1 MNLFGLQM
9 GGQEIASLC
18 GLLAVLALW
27 IGALRR
33 EKRSITWFRNWEAGR
48 KARRDAELTGQND
61 DRPSTG
67 PWG

>member
-1 MNLFGLQM
+1 MTLFGTEL
-9 GGQEIASLC
+9 GVQEIASLC

-33 EKRSITWFRNWEAGR
+33 ERSSIRWFRNWEAAR
-48 KARRDAELTGQND
+48 KARRDAEIAGKD
-61 DRPSTG
+61 GDGPKSG